1 MNAEIKKIN
10 EGMMPSSQ
18 KTYKNSYLKLR
29 DVLGLADKR
38 KRVKNVFL
46 LDDILIKLND
56 IPNPNTRYSVFKIV
70 VKLFPEKQYEDTI
83 ANYFTEIKTVVRK
96 HKVCDNK
103 QLQTTIASY
112 DDINKA
118 IKKETN
124 PLVYITSFLIFR
136 VNSRNQDIAYTK
148 VHKSV
153 DNEDALDN
161 SMNHL
166 YIKNGKAVWIRNIY
180 KTAKTYGQKRN
191 VINVK
196 KFVAMIQQF
205 LGEADSKMLYSK
217 SDGSPVSITSVASY
231 LRRRIV
237 LGLTEGEIVKSVL
250 SHIEKNGDNQMLRA
264 VADNRGTSIAVLMKE
279 YDVNN
284 VDEPTDVICD

>member
-1 MNAEIKKIN
+1 
-10 EGMMPSSQ
+10 MPSSQ

-83 ANYFTEIKTVVRK
+83 ANYFTQIKTVVRK